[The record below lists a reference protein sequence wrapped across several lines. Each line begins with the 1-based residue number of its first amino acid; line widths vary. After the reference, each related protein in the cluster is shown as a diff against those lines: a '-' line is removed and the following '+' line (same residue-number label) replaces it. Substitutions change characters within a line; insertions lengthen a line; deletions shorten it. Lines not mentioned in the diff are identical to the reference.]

1 MNLDVILKAQR
12 EHIDGKELILTGGG
26 AKGDVLAQ
34 ILADVLGVKLHRLDH
49 VETATSI
56 AAAVIAG
63 VGVGAFQDFSVV
75 RQFVKTDKIFCRE
88 KSIGRYMTG
97 RKNCSSLGISVC
109 WSIIGRMPRQ
119 SKLSKFVP
127 KEEMEE

>member
-1 MNLDVILKAQR
+1 M
-12 EHIDGKELILTGGG
+12 
-26 AKGDVLAQ
+26 LAQ

-75 RQFVKTDKIFCRE
+75 RQFVKTDKIFCPRE
-88 KSIGRYMTG
+88 EYREIYDRQ
-97 RKNCSSLGISVC
+97 KNCSSLGISVC

-119 SKLSKFVP
+119 SKLSKICSERRNGGIM
-127 KEEMEE
+127 KSNQAAKNAA